1 MARPLR
7 CPRIPIMTPTPSTAR
22 PPAGRL
28 LATILTAWL
37 IAGTLDIGIAVT
49 YYPLTGRG
57 NPFTILQGIA
67 SGLLG
72 PRAFLGGVG
81 TAALGLACHYA
92 IALIW
97 TVVFFVVYP
106 RVGVLWY
113 SRTLTAVL
121 YGVFVSLAMNLV
133 VVPMSHVAHR
143 PFDLRFFVIATVILI
158 ASIGFPL
165 AIMGSRRLDRRNV
178 RRAHGAESGAKR
190 G

>member
-1 MARPLR
+1 
-7 CPRIPIMTPTPSTAR
+7 MTPTPSSAR
-22 PPAGRL
+22 PPAGSL
-28 LATILTAWL
+28 LGTILTAWL
-37 IAGTLDIGIAVT
+37 ITGTLDIGIAVT

-72 PRAFLGGVG
+72 PSAFLGGVA

-106 RVGVLWY
+106 RVGVLSY

-121 YGVFVSLAMNLV
+121 YGVFVSVAMSLV
-133 VVPMSHVAHR
+133 VLPMSHVAHR
-143 PFDLRFFVIATVILI
+143 PFDLRFFVIATVMLI
-158 ASIGFPL
+158 VSIGTPL
-165 AIMGSRRLDRRNV
+165 AVMGSRWLDRGNL
-178 RRAHGAESGAKR
+178 RRARGAEPGAKR